1 MQGKQV
7 YEYTIIRF
15 VPKVER
21 EEFLNVGVMVYCK
34 RKKYIGIRY
43 KIEESRLACITTKE
57 DLGLLKSHLSAW
69 EKVAN
74 GAADGGP
81 IAQLD
86 QANRFRWLSANRS
99 TIIQCSK
106 IHIGLT
112 EKPEEVLLDLLSRYV
127 G

>member
-21 EEFLNVGVMVYCK
+21 EEFLNVGVMVYSK
-34 RKKYIGIRY
+34 RKKYIGIKY
-43 KIEESRLACITTKE
+43 QVDESRLQYIASTEEI
-57 DLGLLKSHLSAW
+57 DLLKEHLSAW
-69 EKVAN
+69 EKIAK
-74 GAADGGP
+74 GTADGGP

-99 TIIQCSK
+99 TILQCSK
-106 IHIGLT
+106 IHPGLT
-112 EKPEEVLLDLLSRYV
+112 EQPEELLVELFERYV
-127 G
+127 C